1 MDKKDTENENKID
14 EMLETSEIK
23 NEKQETSNKDEKH
36 QEAESVSEKTEE
48 KPADDCKKVENEQE
62 NSEKTTKDSP
72 KNPMGKKIMV
82 GVVLMI
88 MILVAVVGSV
98 GYRYFES
105 AKKPLDPKSTKV
117 IEVKIPIGST
127 NKQIGSILEDKK
139 VIKSGFVFDYYAKTS
154 KRSGF
159 KAGYYQLKPSMSLG
173 KIADE
178 LEKGGSSHPFGSGK
192 VLVREGI
199 TVDQIGD
206 VIQKNTRFKKKEFLK
221 LVNDQEFLN
230 ELKDKYPALLTSA
243 VDAKEVRY
251 KLEGYLYPATY
262 FVQKNETLK
271 QLVEQM
277 VSKTNEVLT
286 PYYGRISQKKM
297 SVQQVLTLA
306 SLVEREGVTPED
318 RYKIAGVFENRLEKD
333 MMIQSDISVLYALG
347 KHKAHVTFKD
357 LKVDSPYNLY
367 KNKGMGPGPFNNP
380 SIDSV
385 KAVLNPVYKD
395 KEYLYF
401 IANMK
406 TGKVYFSKTYAE
418 HLALTKKLEKDNN

>member
-159 KAGYYQLKPSMSLG
+159 KAGYYQLKPSMSLR

-286 PYYGRISQKKM
+286 PYYGQISQKKM

-385 KAVLNPVYKD
+385 KAVLNPVDKD